1 MMWGCFGVKGKNA
14 FGSMA
19 EQSCLPCYSF
29 GGVGQMKS
37 RSYGL
42 VSPEANEVVCSGGR
56 EGVDDGMRP
65 RYP

>member
-1 MMWGCFGVKGKNA
+1 
-14 FGSMA
+14 
-19 EQSCLPCYSF
+19 
-29 GGVGQMKS
+29 MKS